1 MTGQSARLA
10 HPLTLG
16 PSSSPVVLQ
25 VHASNGACVA
35 ATFDTMR
42 TARPGRFKGKSD

>member
-1 MTGQSARLA
+1 MGSQLGVPD
-10 HPLTLG
+10 PLTLG
-16 PSSSPVVLQ
+16 PLSSPVVLQ

-42 TARPGRFKGKSD
+42 TVKPGRLKGKSD